1 MCICVTEFGNS
12 LERCLIFCDLP
23 AERKLSNHVCLCVQ
37 LHAYITAAHVTIKR
51 FGGENTSQLDWA
63 LLLSV
68 PPFSHSLSFPPSLR
82 NLQVTLRSQL
92 VSTIPHISS
101 LSSLPSNSAHILHP
115 STSHPEAPISTKD
128 VRQWIHT
135 DQMRQCVSSIT
146 GHREQ

>member
-1 MCICVTEFGNS
+1 MCDWIWE
-12 LERCLIFCDLP
+12 
-23 AERKLSNHVCLCVQ
+23 Q
-37 LHAYITAAHVTIKR
+37 LGAMSHLLWPPSWEKTIKSCVFVCATAR
-51 FGGENTSQLDWA
+51 IYHSCTCDHQTHWGENTSQLDWA